1 MRLLLVISH
10 KLKDAYIL
18 FWLNQHGFPYLSR
31 VDDFT
36 YYYIL
41 LCIKRCIYIIYL
53 SCYTLSLTYT
63 HIIYIY
69 SNNPLQ
75 KTKLSCSIAQLVEHF
90 LLMCETLYAEHS
102 VPWNWAWLC
111 IPVILEQ
118 GKEDRGRKKQENCKF
133 KVILDHMENSRPAW
147 VTWDP
152 ISKKNILKLSEGWNY
167 SVLNLLF
174 QGLSQKSWFISFP
187 TDFRALEGRNHLS
200 LQPFLRP

>member
-152 ISKKNILKLSEGWNY
+152 ISKTNQLNKTQNSSLK
-167 SVLNLLF
+167 
-174 QGLSQKSWFISFP
+174 KI
-187 TDFRALEGRNHLS
+187 
-200 LQPFLRP
+200 